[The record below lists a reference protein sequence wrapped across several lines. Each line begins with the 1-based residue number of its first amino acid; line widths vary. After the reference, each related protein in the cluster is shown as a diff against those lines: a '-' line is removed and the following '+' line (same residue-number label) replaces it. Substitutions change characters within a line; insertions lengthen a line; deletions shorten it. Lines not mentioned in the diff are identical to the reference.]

1 MSDPLEPDSPAAAP
15 WVDGP
20 PPHPSYEMP
29 VQPPPFEGRHAQAPD
44 FRARVTRPLLGPAL
58 WTGGVTLWSY
68 VAFGRLVVN
77 QGFPEA
83 AAFPIVIFCFA
94 VSAYLSLERSFAV
107 EPPLTSREGRGRI
120 VRTLVLATGLFLGSV
135 SLAIMIGL
143 TSNEDLDA
151 LLSLF
156 LTVLGIAAIFVGRRG
171 VQARWLAEGAAQRAL
186 GVLLWI
192 ASIALTLLAWG
203 S

>member
-1 MSDPLEPDSPAAAP
+1 MSDSLEPDSPEAAP
-15 WVDGP
+15 WVDP
-20 PPHPSYEMP
+20 PPQQPPYEIP
-29 VQPPPFEGRHAQAPD
+29 VQPPFGPHAPAPD

-58 WTGGVTLWSY
+58 WTAGVTLWSY

-77 QGFPEA
+77 QGFPEV
-83 AAFPIVIFCFA
+83 AAFPIVMFCFA
-94 VSAYLSLERSFAV
+94 VSAYVSLERSFAV
-107 EPPLTSREGRGRI
+107 EPPLTPREGRGRI
-120 VRTLVLATGLFLGSV
+120 VRTLALATGLFFGSV
-135 SLAIMIGL
+135 SLAVMIGL

-156 LTVLGIAAIFVGRRG
+156 LTVLGIVAFFVGRRG